1 MPSLTLIFGFSV
13 VLAAFFKKLRMPL
26 LVGFLVAGLLT
37 GLDYF
42 SDQTVHWVEHA
53 AEFGAAF
60 LMFAIGLEVNFKQF
74 KKIGW
79 VIVWMAILQLLMFIF
94 LSYGLFA
101 VFGYSLV
108 ASIIFSMTISFSS
121 TLLVATVLRDKKQ
134 MQSLHGRVLIGVLL
148 IQDIVVILLL
158 FLLPFLSDVSIE
170 LGQFI
175 HKLGISV
182 LAIALSVAVGRFFF
196 RRIMYYFRE
205 NSDVI
210 FLLAVAWVLLLITLF
225 AHEWIGLPAELAGL
239 VAGLG
244 LNEVFERD
252 RIAGWFDPLK
262 DYFLVFLFFY
272 VGAQVNLGWF
282 IEEWRLVLVLMV
294 VVVLVKALIGFLTA
308 GLAGFPR
315 KVIMNVG
322 VGLGNMSELG
332 FVILPLAVR
341 MDLIGNRDMTIFSM
355 LILLTLVL
363 SSIVMYRTNDMC
375 WGFCSLFKALENQ
388 KIIKPQLVTD
398 QLKGKKV
405 LIGCHRAGWA
415 VLRSLN
421 NVKNVVVIDFNLQT
435 VNRLRAMGYH
445 ALYCDVGDKRFLQEI
460 GLCHAKMIISTIPDF
475 VDNLGVINFIQEE
488 CGGKSKPT
496 MVIMARNRDE
506 VEDYYQVGVDV
517 VFNKYMSV
525 ASDMVDYIQTTRK
538 GSFVSKLR
546 QRQEVIL
553 GVLREEDD

>member
-1 MPSLTLIFGFSV
+1 MDSIALIFGFSV
-13 VLAAFFKKLRMPL
+13 VLGAFFKKLRMPL

-37 GLDYF
+37 GLEYF
-42 SDQTVHWVEHA
+42 DDQAIHWVKHA
-53 AEFGAAF
+53 SEFGAAF

-101 VFGYSLV
+101 IFGYSLV
-108 ASIIFSMTISFSS
+108 ASIVFSMTIAFSS

-148 IQDIVVILLL
+148 IQDLIVILLL
-158 FLLPFLSDVSIE
+158 FLLPFLSDTSIE
-170 LGQFI
+170 LSQFI
-175 HKLGISV
+175 HKVGISFLAV
-182 LAIALSVAVGRFFF
+182 LLAGMVGRFMF
-196 RRIMYYFRE
+196 RRIMHYFRE

-210 FLLAVAWVLLLITLF
+210 FLLAVAWVLLLIVLF
-225 AHEWIGLPAELAGL
+225 GHEWIGLPVELAGL
-239 VAGLG
+239 VAGLS

-252 RIAGWFDPLK
+252 RIAGWFDPVK

-272 VGAQVNLGWF
+272 VGAQVNLEWF
-282 IEEWRLVLVLMV
+282 IEEWRLVVVLMV
-294 VVVLVKALIGFLTA
+294 VIVLVKAVIGFITA

-315 KVIMNVG
+315 KVMMNVG

-341 MDLIGNRDMTIFSM
+341 MELIDSRDMTIFSM

-363 SSIVMYRTNDMC
+363 SSIVLYRTNDMC

-388 KIIKPQLVTD
+388 KIIKPQMVTD
-398 QLKGKKV
+398 QLKGRKV

-421 NVKNVVVIDFNLQT
+421 NVKNLTVIDFNLQT
-435 VNRLRAMGYH
+435 VNRLRAMGYS

-460 GLCHAKMIISTIPDF
+460 GLCKAKMIVSTIPDF
-475 VDNLGVINFIQEE
+475 IDNLGVVNFVKDE
-488 CGGKSKPT
+488 CGGDKRPT
-496 MVIMARNRDE
+496 LILMARNRDE
-506 VEDYYQVGVDV
+506 VEDYYEIGVDV

-538 GSFVSKLR
+538 SSFEKKLKK
-546 QRQEVIL
+546 RQEVIL
-553 GVLREEDD
+553 GVLSEEDD